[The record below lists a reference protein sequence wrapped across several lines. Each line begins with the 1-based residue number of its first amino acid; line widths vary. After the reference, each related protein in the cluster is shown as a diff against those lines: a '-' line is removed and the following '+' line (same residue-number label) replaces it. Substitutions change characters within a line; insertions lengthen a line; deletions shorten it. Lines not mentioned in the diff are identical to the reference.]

1 MTEKILGKFKQ
12 KIKSLSLSPFA
23 DGRFEV
29 FLDGRKIYS
38 KLDTGQFPDE
48 EVVLKAIELGR

>member
-1 MTEKILGKFKQ
+1 MLREFKQ

-29 FLDGRKIYS
+29 FVNGKRLHS
-38 KLDTGQFPDE
+38 KLETGQFPDE
-48 EVVLKAIELGR
+48 AEMLDAIGKSR

>member
-1 MTEKILGKFKQ
+1 MLRRFKQ
-12 KIKSLSLSPFA
+12 KIKSLSLSPYA

-29 FLDGRKIYS
+29 FVDGVKVYS

-48 EVVLKAIELGR
+48 DAVVREMEKKAA

>member
-1 MTEKILGKFKQ
+1 MLRKFKQ

-29 FLDGRKIYS
+29 FLDDKKIWS
-38 KLDTGQFPDE
+38 KLETKQFPEDDA
-48 EVVLKAIELGR
+48 VLALLEKGA